1 MQLARW
7 QVITAGVCALILTVG
22 LARFSYTPMLPIMRA
37 QAGLSA
43 LDGGLLA
50 TLNYLGYISGALLA
64 STLSKLEHKFFLYRL
79 GLVLAAITTTGM
91 GLTQDVP
98 TWLVLRYIS
107 GVSSV
112 AGLLIASGLVMNW
125 LVRQH
130 HKTELGLHFA
140 GMGLG
145 IALTGFAVLGMEKYL
160 NWSQQWLVMGIGGVL
175 FFIPA
180 CFWMPSPATT
190 TPLLQNKSDKVA
202 PPSNRWMLLMIATY
216 FCGGFGYVIS
226 ATFIVAI
233 VEALPQL
240 KGSGGW
246 VWVVVGLAA
255 VPSSFVWDKLSNL
268 LGDVEALMLAYGLQ
282 IMSILLPAY
291 SDSYWAGMS
300 SAALYGGT
308 FVGIVSLTLSMAGR
322 RFPANPAKAMARMT
336 LSYGLAQIAAPA
348 IAGYIAHQSGT
359 YRGALYMAAGMM
371 GAGLVLLGLLKSEH
385 RKNPVQL

>member
-1 MQLARW
+1 MQRARW
-7 QVITAGVCALILTVG
+7 QVITAGICSLILTVG
-22 LARFSYTPMLPIMRA
+22 LARFSYTPMLPIMRE

-50 TLNYLGYISGALLA
+50 TLNYMGYISGALLA
-64 STLSKLEHKFFLYRL
+64 STLSKLEYKFRLYRL
-79 GLVLAAITTTGM
+79 GLVMAAISTTGM

-125 LVRQH
+125 LSKHRL
-130 HKTELGLHFA
+130 KTELGLHFA

-145 IALTGFAVLGMEKYL
+145 IALTGFAVLAMMGSL
-160 NWSQQWLVMGIGGVL
+160 NWSQQWLVMGIGGLL

-180 CFWMPSPATT
+180 WFWMPPPDT
-190 TPLLQNKSDKVA
+190 VA
-202 PPSNRWMLLMIATY
+202 PQIQTARESAPAPSTRWMVLMIATY

-233 VEALPQL
+233 VEVLPQL
-240 KGSGGW
+240 SGSGGW

-282 IMSILLPAY
+282 IVSILLPAF

-322 RFPANPAKAMARMT
+322 RFPDNPAKAMARMT

-348 IAGYIAHQSGT
+348 LAGYIAEHSGT
-359 YRGALYMAAGMM
+359 YRGALYMAACMMVLGM
-371 GAGLVLLGLLKSEH
+371 VLLLFLRVEH
-385 RKNPVQL
+385 RKAH

>member
-1 MQLARW
+1 MQPARW
-7 QVITAGVCALILTVG
+7 QVITAGICSLILTVG

-50 TLNYLGYISGALLA
+50 TLNYMGYISGALLA
-64 STLSKLEHKFFLYRL
+64 STLSKLEHKFWLYRG
-79 GLVLAAITTTGM
+79 GLVIAALSTTAM

-98 TWLVLRYIS
+98 TWLLLRYLS

-125 LVRQH
+125 LARQN

-145 IALTGFAVLGMEKYL
+145 IALTGFAVLAMVDTL
-160 NWSQQWLVMGIGGVL
+160 DWSQQWLVMGIGGIL

-180 CFWMPSPATT
+180 WHWMPSPATVGQSART
-190 TPLLQNKSDKVA
+190 QTKPSHA
-202 PPSNRWMLLMIATY
+202 PSTRWMVLMIATY

-233 VEALPQL
+233 VEVLPQL
-240 KGSGGW
+240 AGLGGW

-255 VPSSFVWDKLSNL
+255 VPSSFVWDKLSSL
-268 LGDVEALMLAYGLQ
+268 LGDVETLILAYGLQ
-282 IMSILLPAY
+282 IVSILLPAL
-291 SDSYWAGMS
+291 SDSYWAGMG

-348 IAGYIAHQSGT
+348 LAGFIAEHSGT
-359 YRGALYMAAGMM
+359 YRGALYMAAVMM
-371 GAGLVLLGLLKSEH
+371 GLGMVLLLFLRTEH
-385 RKNPVQL
+385 RKPF